1 MKNMRPVLLYVL
13 LLSGCSYIRGEANY
27 RIYELSWTCLSPEGC
42 ERADVVVPI
51 DRAEIVNGSDRVLF
65 MSSRDGGFREAARLV
80 DMGDLPADCSWLYSL
95 TLFAHELE
103 PSRFCRTENGFELE
117 VAIPNRDSTTH
128 SQWLIEGEHIGP

>member
-1 MKNMRPVLLYVL
+1 MRPVLLYAL

-42 ERADVVVPI
+42 ERADEVVPI
-51 DRAEIVNGSDRVLF
+51 DRAEIVDGDERLRF
-65 MSSRDGGFREAARLV
+65 RSSRDDGFYEFGTLV
-80 DMGDLPADCSWLYSL
+80 DAGDLPADCSWVYSF
-95 TLFAHELE
+95 TLFAQELE

-128 SQWLIEGEHIGP
+128 SRWLIEGEHIGP